1 MRTFPLI
8 NYLNVIEAR
17 HAPPVKPAFVMH
29 PMRPSCGSVARAP
42 WQRLRS
48 AVALTRVGQV
58 GLLAIGLATGMG
70 CVGTQRHP
78 DADMVGTKRVLAMA
92 QPTEQATPHQL
103 QRLHA
108 AFLRDDGTLLL
119 QIHGKPVK
127 EPKTQPCTLEIPPLK
142 RLAQTNALARRVEV
156 PSSAL
161 RLGWDTNA
169 TTTANHHPLPIG
181 PVMTIKATEAYVWS
195 SIELTAGRDEEIR
208 LVQRLGTVSQW
219 EILHL
224 RAHPTAAQ
232 ARFTIYEV
240 RPTMVPVGH
249 RAALA
254 LLPFALAEDA
264 MTNVST
270 TPATAAAFVAVPVAI
285 YHAAGIPIF
294 AVCEGLWKGT
304 KAIGRA
310 VGLVEKGSSP

>member
-1 MRTFPLI
+1 MKPTFALQA
-8 NYLNVIEAR
+8 VR
-17 HAPPVKPAFVMH
+17 
-29 PMRPSCGSVARAP
+29 RSCGGVSGAP
-42 WQRLRS
+42 WKRLRS
-48 AVALTRVGQV
+48 AAFPTRAGQV
-58 GLLAIGLATGMG
+58 FLLVFALATGVG

-78 DADMVGTKRVLAMA
+78 EADMLGTKRVLAMA

-108 AFLRDDGTLLL
+108 AFVRDDGTLLL

-127 EPKTQPCTLEIPPLK
+127 AAKTQPCTLEIPPPK
-142 RLAQTNALARRVEV
+142 RTTHTNTLARRVEV

-169 TTTANHHPLPIG
+169 VLATHAHPLPIG
-181 PVMTIKATEAYVWS
+181 PVLTIKAGETYDWDA
-195 SIELTAGRDEEIR
+195 LAPTAGRDEEIR

-224 RAHPTAAQ
+224 RAQPTVAQ

-254 LLPFALAEDA
+254 LMPFALAEDA
-264 MTNVST
+264 MTNVG
-270 TPATAAAFVAVPVAI
+270 APVAKVGFIPAIGAAI
-285 YHAAGIPIF
+285 YYGGWWPLNTACTF
-294 AVCEGLWKGT
+294 LWDGT
-304 KAIGRA
+304 KALGQAIGL
-310 VGLVEKGSSP
+310 GDKESSP

>member
-1 MRTFPLI
+1 MRRKTITNSP
-8 NYLNVIEAR
+8 NGAEAP
-17 HAPPVKPAFVMH
+17 HSLPVKPTFALQAV
-29 PMRPSCGSVARAP
+29 RRSCGGVSRAP
-42 WQRLRS
+42 WKRLRS
-48 AVALTRVGQV
+48 TVALTRVGQV
-58 GLLAIGLATGMG
+58 LLLSLALATGLG
-70 CVGTQRHP
+70 CVETQRHP

-92 QPTEQATPHQL
+92 QPTEKATPHRL

-108 AFLRDDGTLLL
+108 AFRCDDGTLLL
-119 QIHGKPVK
+119 HIHGKPVN
-127 EPKTQPCTLEIPPLK
+127 EAKTQPCTLEIPPPK
-142 RLAQTNALARRVEV
+142 RPAQKDALAHRVEV

-161 RLGWDTNA
+161 RLGWNTNAA
-169 TTTANHHPLPIG
+169 TTTNLHPLPIG
-181 PVMTIKATEAYVWS
+181 PVMTIKANEVYVWNT
-195 SIELTAGRDEEIR
+195 IELTEGRAEEIR

-232 ARFTIYEV
+232 AQFTIYEV

-264 MTNVST
+264 MTNAST
-270 TPATAAAFVAVPVAI
+270 TPATAAAFVAIPVAI

-294 AVCEGLWKGT
+294 AVCDFLWAGT
-304 KAIGRA
+304 KSVGRAIG
-310 VGLVEKGSSP
+310 LVDKESSP

>member
-1 MRTFPLI
+1 
-8 NYLNVIEAR
+8 
-17 HAPPVKPAFVMH
+17 
-29 PMRPSCGSVARAP
+29 
-42 WQRLRS
+42 
-48 AVALTRVGQV
+48 
-58 GLLAIGLATGMG
+58 
-70 CVGTQRHP
+70 
-78 DADMVGTKRVLAMA
+78 MVGTKRVLAMA

-103 QRLHA
+103 QRLQA
-108 AFLRDDGTLLL
+108 AFVRDDGTLLL

-127 EPKTQPCTLEIPPLK
+127 EAKTQPCTLEIPPPK
-142 RLAQTNALARRVEV
+142 RPARANALARRVEV

-169 TTTANHHPLPIG
+169 VTATNLHPLPIG
-181 PVMTIKATEAYVWS
+181 PVLTIKAKDAYVWDA
-195 SIELTAGRDEEIR
+195 LAPTAGRDEEIR

-224 RAHPTAAQ
+224 RAKPTAAQ

-240 RPTMVPVGH
+240 RPTMIPVGH

-270 TPATAAAFVAVPVAI
+270 TPATAAAFVAIPVAI

-294 AVCEGLWKGT
+294 AVCDFLWDGT
-304 KAIGRA
+304 KTLGRA
-310 VGLVEKGSSP
+310 IGLVETETAP